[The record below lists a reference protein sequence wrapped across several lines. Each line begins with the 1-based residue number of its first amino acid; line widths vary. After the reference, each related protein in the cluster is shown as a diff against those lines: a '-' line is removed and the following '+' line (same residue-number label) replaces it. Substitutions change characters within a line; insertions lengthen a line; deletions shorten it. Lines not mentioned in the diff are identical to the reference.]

1 MKKSGATPT
10 IRVLIIDDDED
21 LSSVMVDALRE
32 EGITAWSIRP
42 VPSSPIESVV
52 ATAVWFKPH
61 AILVDVV
68 MPVDTG
74 KLVKALRETSSL
86 KDVMMLGC
94 SGHAVLAASFAKLLD
109 GFIHKPFSMR
119 ELADMLNE
127 SLGGADLS
135 SPGPMG
141 PAPVPTAKAKAA
153 SAKAKPASKPAV
165 KPAKKSP
172 PKRKATSARR

>member
-1 MKKSGATPT
+1 MKKSGTTPT

-94 SGHAVLAASFAKLLD
+94 SGHAVLASSFAKLLD

-135 SPGPMG
+135 SPGPLG
-141 PAPVPTAKAKAA
+141 PAPVPTAVKAKTAP
-153 SAKAKPASKPAV
+153 AKAKPASKPAA
-165 KPAKKSP
+165 KSAKKTP
-172 PKRKATSARR
+172 AKRKAIRS

>member
-1 MKKSGATPT
+1 MKKTGATPT

-42 VPSSPIESVV
+42 VPSSPVESVV

-61 AILVDVV
+61 AILIDVV
-68 MPVDTG
+68 MPVDTS
-74 KLVKALRETSSL
+74 KLVHALRETPSL

-94 SGHAVLAASFAKLLD
+94 SGHAVLASSFSKLLD

-119 ELADMLNE
+119 ELGDMLNE
-127 SLGGADLS
+127 SLADRAL
-135 SPGPMG
+135 
-141 PAPVPTAKAKAA
+141 TK
-153 SAKAKPASKPAV
+153 KPA
-165 KPAKKSP
+165 
-172 PKRKATSARR
+172 PKRKTAPSRR